1 MRFGSFFVSSCIYR
15 RVLATHLIREY
26 FLLSSVFLMCFCPSV
41 QSMSRSHDKEI
52 SFQTGV
58 YLPHGGDNERYN
70 TLSAEYRYDQ
80 AWIPDHGAYPIG
92 GCLLTSAGDVFLFAG
107 LMKHYYITEN
117 FVSSISFSPSFYHY
131 GGRSRD
137 LNFPLEFR
145 SKVEFSYELPNRAR
159 MGVGVSHFS
168 NAMLSRVFRGL
179 SNPGVEVVSFS
190 YTIPLRDL
198 LF

>member
-1 MRFGSFFVSSCIYR
+1 MRFGSSLVDSCIFR
-15 RVLATHLIREY
+15 SVPIAHPLRKY
-26 FLLSSVFLMCFCPSV
+26 FLLFSVLLMCFSPSAHSV
-41 QSMSRSHDKEI
+41 SRSHDNEI
-52 SFQTGV
+52 SFQTGI
-58 YLPHGGDNERYN
+58 YLPHGGDYERYN

-92 GCLLTSAGDVFLFAG
+92 GCLFTSAGDVFLFAG

-145 SKVEFSYELPNRAR
+145 SKIEFSYELPNRAR

-179 SNPGVEVVSFS
+179 SNPGVEIVSLS

-198 LF
+198 MF

>member
-1 MRFGSFFVSSCIYR
+1 MRFGSSLVDSCIFR
-15 RVLATHLIREY
+15 SVPMAHPLRKY
-26 FLLSSVFLMCFCPSV
+26 FLLCSVLLMCCSPSAHSV
-41 QSMSRSHDKEI
+41 SRSHDNEI
-52 SFQTGV
+52 SFQTGI

-80 AWIPDHGAYPIG
+80 AWIPIMVLIQSVVVCSHQLGM
-92 GCLLTSAGDVFLFAG
+92 FLFAG

-145 SKVEFSYELPNRAR
+145 SKIEFSYELQIGAHGCWR
-159 MGVGVSHFS
+159 FS
-168 NAMLSRVFRGL
+168 FFQCH
-179 SNPGVEVVSFS
+179 VE
-190 YTIPLRDL
+190 
-198 LF
+198 

>member
-1 MRFGSFFVSSCIYR
+1 MRIGSFFVSSYIYR
-15 RVLATHLIREY
+15 RVLAAHLLREY

-70 TLSAEYRYDQ
+70 TLSAEDRDDQ
-80 AWIPDHGAYPIG
+80 TWIPDHGAYPIG
-92 GCLLTSAGDVFLFAG
+92 GFLLTSAGDVFLFAG

-159 MGVGVSHFS
+159 IGVGVSHFS
-168 NAMLSRVFRGL
+168 NAMLSRVFRGVN
-179 SNPGVEVVSFS
+179 NPGVEDVSIS
-190 YTIPLRDL
+190 YTLPLRDL